1 MDRAQAGR
9 LRDPRAVRPAKALVA
24 LAFSAAGASG
34 IAWFIAA
41 SRPYNSEGRWFDEAD
56 QVVYLQQ
63 DVDFWMAVTV
73 ALALFAAA
81 LELGRRFA
89 ARPAG

>member
-1 MDRAQAGR
+1 
-9 LRDPRAVRPAKALVA
+9 LRDSRAVKLGKALVA
-24 LAFSAAGASG
+24 LAFSATGASG
-34 IAWFIAA
+34 VAWFTVA

-63 DVDFWMAVTV
+63 DADFWMAMTL
-73 ALALFAAA
+73 ALALFATA

-89 ARPAG
+89 ARRAG

>member
-1 MDRAQAGR
+1 M
-9 LRDPRAVRPAKALVA
+9 RDSHAVRPAKALVA
-24 LAFSAAGASG
+24 VAFCAAGASG

-63 DVDFWMAVTV
+63 DADFWMAVTV
-73 ALALFAAA
+73 ALLILAAG
-81 LELGRRFA
+81 LRLRVRGRS
-89 ARPAG
+89 AG